1 MKYTKDFIS
10 RVLAVVRDS
19 KIKNNIENGNLD
31 LGDYLKDNA
40 FKGIDSKTILECLN
54 LNNLEY
60 LHYLA
65 TEQEKM
71 KALYQEWFEYYV
83 MKSGERIKQEKI
95 ELATAEKTKRRV
107 L

>member
-1 MKYTKDFIS
+1 MKYTEDFIS
-10 RVLAVVRDS
+10 RVLAVVKDS
-19 KIKNNIENGNLD
+19 RIKNDIENGKLD
-31 LGDYLKDNA
+31 LGDYLKENA
-40 FKGIDSKTILECLN
+40 FKGIDSKIILECLD

-65 TEQEKM
+65 IEQEKM
-71 KALYQEWFEYYV
+71 KALYQELFEYYV
-83 MKSGERIKQEKI
+83 MKSGERLKQEKI